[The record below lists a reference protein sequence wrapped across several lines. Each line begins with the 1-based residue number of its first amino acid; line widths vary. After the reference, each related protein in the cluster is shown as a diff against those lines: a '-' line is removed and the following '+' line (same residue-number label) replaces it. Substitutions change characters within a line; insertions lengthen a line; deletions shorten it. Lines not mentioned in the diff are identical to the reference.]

1 MKKIKKEYGITLV
14 ALVIT
19 IIILLIL
26 AGISIQTLS
35 QTNLFN
41 QAKLAKNATE
51 NAQKSENEIL
61 ENYMQQAEKY
71 APKPE
76 VKNNTGKIL
85 STTLNTEL
93 QDQNGNKI
101 VVPAGFK
108 IVSDATTNYAETV
121 EKGIVIEDENSNQ
134 YVWIPCTTEDS
145 TTQLQYKR
153 TEWEVEEDGNTKAS
167 KDELSLENTNCLDEN
182 IQEGLTTEIKN
193 EIVEQVK
200 KEKESISKYGGY
212 YIGRYETGNE
222 NEIAVVKSDEE
233 PYTDILWYQAYKLA
247 KGIGGGK
254 NATTYLCSSYA
265 WDTAINFIQNTG
277 AVNYAITREGFNENW
292 YDKEVKD
299 SSGKII
305 KEKNKEIILK
315 TGKTTAKSNI
325 FDMGGNVDEYTTEVI
340 PDTSEAIVLRGGI
353 AYNWEFV
360 TPGCRVDA
368 AITRS
373 KNNTGFRTTL
383 FLD

>member
-1 MKKIKKEYGITLV
+1 M
-14 ALVIT
+14 
-19 IIILLIL
+19 
-26 AGISIQTLS
+26 
-35 QTNLFN
+35 
-41 QAKLAKNATE
+41 
-51 NAQKSENEIL
+51 
-61 ENYMQQAEKY
+61 
-71 APKPE
+71 
-76 VKNNTGKIL
+76 
-85 STTLNTEL
+85 
-93 QDQNGNKI
+93 
-101 VVPAGFK
+101 
-108 IVSDATTNYAETV
+108 
-121 EKGIVIEDENSNQ
+121 
-134 YVWIPCTTEDS
+134 
-145 TTQLQYKR
+145 
-153 TEWEVEEDGNTKAS
+153 
-167 KDELSLENTNCLDEN
+167 
-182 IQEGLTTEIKN
+182 
-193 EIVEQVK
+193 
-200 KEKESISKYGGY
+200 
-212 YIGRYETGNE
+212 
-222 NEIAVVKSDEE
+222 
-233 PYTDILWYQAYKLA
+233 
-247 KGIGGGK
+247 
-254 NATTYLCSSYA
+254 CSSYA

-373 KNNTGFRTTL
+373 RNNTGFRTTL